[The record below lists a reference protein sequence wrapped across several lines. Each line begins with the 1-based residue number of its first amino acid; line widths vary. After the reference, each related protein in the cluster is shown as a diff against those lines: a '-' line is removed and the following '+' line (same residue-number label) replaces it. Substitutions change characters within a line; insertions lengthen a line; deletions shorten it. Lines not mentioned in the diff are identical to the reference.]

1 MLGFLK
7 AATRLIIA
15 SGCCLFGAEDPALAV
30 EPLDDLSS
38 RNCLGWD
45 AHDLGEVSL
54 DGVACGVLQL
64 LGVRGCFPVFLGR
77 GGLGDECPFCT
88 LAIGLADEEAG
99 IEEFAAQLAD
109 VRRSKPGCC
118 AEVVGEGC
126 AAQVAEGVDIPAST
140 SSGHRMPRLRVLGP
154 VQLEAFGPL
163 PDSSHRARLGELA
176 ALLALVPGVTPTA
189 VDEAIWPDRPREDNQ
204 VTRHT
209 ALSRLRRWLGA
220 DEAGPFLARSS
231 LQLRIVTDWEAFL
244 ALVGGDPAR
253 TGERSTAEL
262 AAALHLVRGVPFAG
276 VHPRRYWWADRLR
289 VEMCLRIAAAARE
302 VAHRA
307 AVSDRDLAMWA
318 AAIGL
323 QVMPGDEHLSGCL
336 THTVR
341 LTA

>member
-1 MLGFLK
+1 MGH
-7 AATRLIIA
+7 AT
-15 SGCCLFGAEDPALAV
+15 
-30 EPLDDLSS
+30 
-38 RNCLGWD
+38 
-45 AHDLGEVSL
+45 
-54 DGVACGVLQL
+54 
-64 LGVRGCFPVFLGR
+64 
-77 GGLGDECPFCT
+77 
-88 LAIGLADEEAG
+88 
-99 IEEFAAQLAD
+99 
-109 VRRSKPGCC
+109 
-118 AEVVGEGC
+118 
-126 AAQVAEGVDIPAST
+126 DIPTPT

-163 PDSSHRARLGELA
+163 PDSSHSARLAELV
-176 ALLALVPGVTPTA
+176 ALLALVPGVTPT
-189 VDEAIWPDRPREDNQ
+189 VIDEAIWPDRTREDNQ

-209 ALSRLRRWLGA
+209 ALSRLRRWLGT
-220 DEAGPFLARSS
+220 DEAGPFLARNS

-262 AAALHLVRGVPFAG
+262 VAALHLVRGVPFAG
-276 VHPRRYWWADRLR
+276 VHPRRYGWADRLR

-323 QVMPGDEHLSGCL
+323 QVMPGDEQLSRYMP
-336 THTVR
+336 HTVR